1 MPRQIDPTNRYADVL
16 VKLIPTEVIGAYMVI
31 VGFITPSLAGAR
43 WIALG
48 ASLCLLVMTPF
59 YLRLGHDV
67 QRRDQLIFTS
77 LSFVVW
83 VYWMGGPFQ
92 LWGIHIPQI
101 ASIILVLWTL
111 LIPFIN
117 QPKIVKGQVVRIG
130 TNKPDLIEG
139 TEVGVVWDDDMDRY
153 VGQKARITGYDK
165 KSRTVKLDVDGGKY
179 AWFEGWIRIPTSNGE
194 TK

>member
-1 MPRQIDPTNRYADVL
+1 MPRQIEPTNRYADVL
-16 VKLIPTEVIGAYMVI
+16 VKLIPTEIIGAYMVI
-31 VGFITPSLAGAR
+31 AGFISPGLPGAR
-43 WIALG
+43 WIALSAG
-48 ASLCLLVMTPF
+48 LVLLVIIPF
-59 YLRLGHDV
+59 YLRMILDV
-67 QRRDQLIFTS
+67 QRRDQWIFTC

-111 LIPFIN
+111 LIPLVN
-117 QPKIVKGQVVRIG
+117 RPKIVRGQLVRIA

-139 TEVGVVWDDDMDRY
+139 TEIGVVWDEEMDRY
-153 VGQKARITGYDK
+153 VGQEARITSYDK
-165 KSRTVKLDVDGGKY
+165 MSRTVKLSVDDGKY
-179 AWFEGWIRIPTSNGE
+179 AWSEEWIRIATFNGE

>member
-1 MPRQIDPTNRYADVL
+1 MARQIEPANRYADVL
-16 VKLIPTEVIGAYMVI
+16 VKLIPTEIIGAYMVI
-31 VGFITPSLAGAR
+31 AGFISPGLRGAR

-48 ASLCLLVMTPF
+48 ATLFLLVIIPF
-59 YLRLGHDV
+59 YLRMIMDV
-67 QRRDQLIFTS
+67 QRRDQWIFTS

-111 LIPFIN
+111 LIPLIN
-117 QPKIVKGQVVRIG
+117 RPKIVRGQLVRISS
-130 TNKPDLIEG
+130 NKPDLIEG
-139 TEVGVVWDDDMDRY
+139 TEIGVVWDDEMDSY
-153 VGQKARITGYDK
+153 VGQEARITSYDK
-165 KSRTVKLDVDGGKY
+165 KSRTVKLNVDGGKY
-179 AWFEGWIRIPTSNGE
+179 FWSEDWIRIPTSNGE

>member
-1 MPRQIDPTNRYADVL
+1 MPRQIEPTNRYADVL
-16 VKLIPTEVIGAYMVI
+16 VKLIPTEIIGAYMVI
-31 VGFITPSLAGAR
+31 SGFFSGFPGAR

-48 ASLCLLVMTPF
+48 ASLFLLIIIPF
-59 YLRLGHDV
+59 YLKMIMDV
-67 QRRDQLIFTS
+67 QRRDQWIFTA

-92 LWGIHIPQI
+92 LWGIHIPQV

-111 LIPFIN
+111 LIPLIN
-117 QPKIVKGQVVRIG
+117 RPKIVKGQVVKIA

-139 TEVGVVWDDDMDRY
+139 TGGGIVWDEEMDKY
-153 VGQKARITGYDK
+153 VGQKARIKSYNK
-165 KSRTVKLDVDGGKY
+165 KNKTVKLDVDDGKY
-179 AWFEGWIRIPTSNGE
+179 DWSEEWIRIPTSNGE